1 MSKETP
7 PQTPD
12 PQAKTSRLQPAED
25 RSLDVPRQS
34 QTEAERATNS
44 AEDIGVG
51 SSPQGSLPVI
61 SVPGG
66 S

>member
-1 MSKETP
+1 MSKKT

-12 PQAKTSRLQPAED
+12 LQAKTSRLQPAED
-25 RSLDVPRQS
+25 GSLDVPRQS
-34 QTEAERATNS
+34 QTESELATNS
-44 AEDIGVG
+44 GEDIGVG

>member
-7 PQTPD
+7 QTPD
-12 PQAKTSRLQPAED
+12 LQAKTSELQPVED
-25 RSLDVPRQS
+25 GSLDVPRQS
-34 QTEAERATNS
+34 QTKSELATNS
-44 AEDIGVG
+44 GEDIGVG